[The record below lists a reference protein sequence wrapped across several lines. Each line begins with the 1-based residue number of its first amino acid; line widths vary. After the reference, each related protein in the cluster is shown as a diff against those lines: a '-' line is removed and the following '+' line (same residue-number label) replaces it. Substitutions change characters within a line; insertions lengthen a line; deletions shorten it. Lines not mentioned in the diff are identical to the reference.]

1 MYVEAICP
9 LCFASHVVP
18 EDMRGEPYRCE
29 ECEEEFVVSKKAKR
43 TSKKPS
49 RLREVKPAD
58 EAEAEPVVPV
68 EAAEVA
74 EVLPE
79 ANLVDAPPKKPRP
92 RAEDEEVLD
101 IPEDAVQGGAPV
113 LKTPPAPKRRRD
125 EDEEDDR
132 PKKRRRADDED
143 EDDRPKK
150 RRPARRTGP
159 SAGLIVGLSAGAVML
174 FGLLIV
180 SFWLA
185 FPKLPEEK
193 AERAQANVP
202 PANNAKPNAAD
213 NQRPKPPEVGKQDKP
228 REPPRNEPPKENP
241 PPPKKDPP
249 KPPPKFDP
257 PAGAW
262 EVKADPPAAAV
273 KMPAAFKKEI
283 PVPGIMPE
291 LTFPA
296 GPSPFV
302 AIGSNRAAG
311 DERQVWNLE
320 TGQMTGKVVGA
331 IQTQANF
338 HPVLSPDGAHLAFL
352 SARRGTVEIWA
363 PASGKMVTAQVSAA
377 MPTDLF
383 EFAGPD
389 KLLYGHRAG
398 TSLTVKV
405 IDAATGKEDR
415 EFQTPRPFGGR
426 DGLAV
431 SPGGAYLAVVERES
445 LNVYDVR
452 TGTRAGQRALTSA
465 NGLAPGTCHGLSFS
479 PDGREVAGL
488 FFGANGAH
496 VICWD
501 AVTGEGVSELSVPK
515 ALPQAGWLAVY
526 RGHAID
532 WVGDRRGWLLYGYT
546 FVDRTKNGSMTAL
559 AEPPATGSPIP
570 RHLIGRGHAVT
581 LAAGARAGEKVLTVG
596 TFDPDKP

>member
-18 EDMRGEPYRCE
+18 EDMRGETFRCE
-29 ECEEEFVVSKKAKR
+29 ECEEEFVISKKAKR
-43 TSKKPS
+43 TNKKPS
-49 RLREVKPAD
+49 RLREVKAAD
-58 EAEAEPVVPV
+58 EDEAEPVVPV
-68 EAAEVA
+68 DAA

-79 ANLVDAPPKKPRP
+79 ANLVDAPSKKPKP
-92 RAEDEEVLD
+92 RAENEEVLE

-113 LKTPPAPKRRRD
+113 VKATPAPKRRRE

-132 PKKRRRADDED
+132 PKKRRRQDD
-143 EDDRPKK
+143 EDDRPR

-159 SAGLIVGLSAGAVML
+159 SAALIVGLSAGGVML
-174 FGLLIV
+174 LGLVGIGAYWAL
-180 SFWLA
+180 SSNDDA
-185 FPKLPEEK
+185 KPQQ
-193 AERAQANVP
+193 AQAHNPP
-202 PANNAKPNAAD
+202 PADNARPNAAE
-213 NQRPKPPEVGKQDKP
+213 NQRPPQPEAGKKDQSKDPPKT
-228 REPPRNEPPKENP
+228 EPPKDNP
-241 PPPKKDPP
+241 PPPKQDPP
-249 KPPPKFDP
+249 KLPPKFDP
-257 PAGAW
+257 PAGVWA
-262 EVKADPPAAAV
+262 VKADPPATAV

-283 PVPGIMPE
+283 PGPGSLPE

-320 TGQMTGKVVGA
+320 TGQMTGKVLGA
-331 IQTQANF
+331 IQTQANS

-352 SARRGTVEIWA
+352 AARRGTVEIWA
-363 PASGKMVTAQVSAA
+363 PTSGKMLTAQVSGA

-389 KLLYGHRAG
+389 KLLVGHRAG

-405 IDAATGKEDR
+405 IDVATAKEDR
-415 EFQTPRPFGGR
+415 EFQTSRPFGGR

-431 SPGGAYLAVVERES
+431 SPGGAYLAVVERET
-445 LNVYDVR
+445 LNVFDVR

-479 PDGREVAGL
+479 PDGRELAGL
-488 FFGANGAH
+488 FFGANGAQL
-496 VICWD
+496 ICWD
-501 AVTGEGVSELSVPK
+501 AVTGEGVSEVSVPK

-526 RGHAID
+526 RGHVLD

-546 FVDRTKNGSMTAL
+546 LVDRTKNGAMTAL
-559 AEPPATGSPIP
+559 AEPPPSGSPLP
-570 RHLIGRGHAVT
+570 RHLVGPGHAVT
-581 LAAGARAGEKVLTVG
+581 LVAGAKPGEKVLTVG